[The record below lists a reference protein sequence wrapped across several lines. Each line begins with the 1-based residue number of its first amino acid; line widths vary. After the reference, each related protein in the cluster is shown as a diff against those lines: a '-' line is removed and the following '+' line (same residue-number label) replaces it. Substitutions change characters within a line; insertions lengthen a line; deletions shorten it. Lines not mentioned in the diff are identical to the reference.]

1 VETKDLLKKVRKIE
15 IKTRRLSN
23 NIFGGEYH
31 SAFKGR
37 GMTFSEVRNYQFG
50 DDVRA
55 IDWNVTARY
64 NEPFVKVFEEERE
77 LTLMLLVD
85 VSGSELFGTDYVLKK
100 NIVTE
105 ISATLAFSALQNNDK
120 VGLILFSDKVELY
133 IPPSKGKTHVL
144 RIIREL
150 IEFKPLSKKT
160 DIAEALQFFIGV
172 IKKKSIAFI
181 LSDFLSDKYEKT
193 LKICA
198 NKHDLTGVRIYDKME
213 ERIPNMGIVPMID
226 QETDE
231 VKLVDTSSS
240 ALRKKYQS
248 FNMINSKRFNEV
260 FSKNGAGT
268 LNCRTDES
276 YVKKL
281 LSYFKKRG

>member
-1 VETKDLLKKVRKIE
+1 METKDLLKKVRKIE

-85 VSGSELFGTDYVLKK
+85 VSGSEFFGTDYVLKK

-120 VGLILFSDKVELY
+120 VGLILFSDTVELY

-198 NKHDLTGVRIYDKME
+198 NKDDLTGVRIYDKME
-213 ERIPNMGIVPMID
+213 ERIPDMGIVPMLD

-248 FNMINSKRFNEV
+248 FNMINSIRFNEV

>member
-1 VETKDLLKKVRKIE
+1 METKDLLKKVRKIE

-50 DDVRA
+50 DDIRT

-85 VSGSELFGTDYVLKK
+85 VSGSELFGTDNVLKK

-133 IPPSKGKTHVL
+133 IPPNKGKTHVL

-160 DIAEALQFFIGV
+160 DIAEALQFLIGV

-181 LSDFLSDKYEKT
+181 LSDFLSHKYEKT
-193 LKICA
+193 VKICA
-198 NKHDLTGVRIYDKME
+198 NKHDLTGIRIYDKME
-213 ERIPNMGIVPMID
+213 EIIPNIGIVPMLD
-226 QETDE
+226 QETSE
-231 VKLVDTSSS
+231 VKLVDTSSLV
-240 ALRKKYQS
+240 LRKKYQS
-248 FNMINSKRFNEV
+248 FNSINSKRFNEV

-281 LSYFKKRG
+281 LSYFKTRG

>member
-1 VETKDLLKKVRKIE
+1 METKDLLKKVRKIE
-15 IKTRRLSN
+15 IKTRRLTN

-50 DDVRA
+50 DDVRT

-85 VSGSELFGTDYVLKK
+85 VSGSEFSGTDKVLKK

-120 VGLILFSDKVELY
+120 VGLILFSDEVELY

-150 IEFKPLSKKT
+150 IEFKPKSKKT
-160 DIAEALQFFIGV
+160 DISEALQFLIGV

-181 LSDFLSDKYEKT
+181 LSDFISENYEKT

-198 NKHDLTGVRIYDKME
+198 KKHDLTGIRIFDKME
-213 ERIPNMGIVPMID
+213 ESIPNMGIISMFD
-226 QETDE
+226 QETEE
-231 VKLVDTSSS
+231 VKMIDTSSHS
-240 ALRKKYQS
+240 LRKKYEL
-248 FNMINSKRFNEV
+248 FNKVNSKRFNQV
-260 FSKNGAGT
+260 FSKHGAGT

-281 LSYFKKRG
+281 LSYFKTRG

>member
-1 VETKDLLKKVRKIE
+1 METKDLLKKVRKIE

-64 NEPFVKVFEEERE
+64 NEPYVKVFEEERE

-198 NKHDLTGVRIYDKME
+198 NKHDLTGIRIYDKME
-213 ERIPNMGIVPMID
+213 ERIPNMGIVPMLD